1 MNNGPYRALN
11 DPENAVFLR
20 TLAEGRVPAEL
31 LPPPPPA
38 GTPPGAPTPIDVKL
52 EDNRD
57 QEYVPPDYIAFSGG
71 GNSLKA
77 EGGEEE
83 VEAVG
88 ASEGEK
94 REGGG
99 EGGGERSDSVI
110 RGGGLS
116 LSLSLPTSFTAAP
129 VVDESAEV
137 VKSAVRT
144 LTGGRIV
151 ISLNLSHTIRDLS
164 YLINQETSTPP
175 GTYVLMEGFPPK
187 RLTDGTVTIE
197 SAGLKGGQVQMKKV

>member
-1 MNNGPYRALN
+1 VNNGPYRALN

-99 EGGGERSDSVI
+99 EGGGRAERL
-110 RGGGLS
+110 G
-116 LSLSLPTSFTAAP
+116 
-129 VVDESAEV
+129 
-137 VKSAVRT
+137 
-144 LTGGRIV
+144 
-151 ISLNLSHTIRDLS
+151 H
-164 YLINQETSTPP
+164 
-175 GTYVLMEGFPPK
+175 
-187 RLTDGTVTIE
+187 
-197 SAGLKGGQVQMKKV
+197 